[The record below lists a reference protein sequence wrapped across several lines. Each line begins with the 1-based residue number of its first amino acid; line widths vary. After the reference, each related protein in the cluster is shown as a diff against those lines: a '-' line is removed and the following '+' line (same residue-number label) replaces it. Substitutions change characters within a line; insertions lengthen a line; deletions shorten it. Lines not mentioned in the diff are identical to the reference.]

1 MHKEIG
7 DAVAKLYT
15 QARDAGALPRILK
28 RAGVQRETVQV
39 QGRFQIESGSCLGLK
54 FWPCPGTGRADLLQL
69 VLVEATTIWLQSS
82 RRSPMV

>member
-15 QARDAGALPRILK
+15 QARDAGALPRILE

-54 FWPCPGTGRADLLQL
+54 FWPHVLEREGR
-69 VLVEATTIWLQSS
+69 TCCSWYW
-82 RRSPMV
+82 